1 MTLFNGC
8 QWLQKSV
15 LTLIGL
21 AAVTLPG
28 RAFQIAA
35 ELPSAA
41 AAGKPSYGVLHG
53 IAKGPNGQSL
63 AGVEV
68 TVQNAAEK
76 VNRTVLSG
84 GGGNFLIAD
93 LKPGQYRLTARAE
106 GIGAASPAIVEVAQ
120 NQVTYA
126 NIQLAGAEAPAQPA
140 EASVP
145 DPALKTRS
153 AAPSVSESSVAAELA
168 AMKARIE
175 LLEAE
180 LKKQSRATSAPV
192 EAQAPREPLTAAAKP
207 APEAVGA
214 PGAGPAPPQAPAPQA
229 AAAPAPPAPTI
240 PEALQANVSAPGVDN
255 FTPFAYG
262 DFTWLN
268 GTPRNKDTV
277 LDTKFFTPEVRFDT
291 DFMEDFNQPINHT
304 IVGAT
309 ESFRSGEVQVEQISV
324 GGDFHWQN
332 VRGRVLYM
340 DGLFATTTP
349 RNDASAGVGQWD
361 LRDAYKYVSEAYG
374 GYHFNVNH
382 GLNVDA
388 GIFVSYIGLFSYYN
402 FDNWTY
408 QPSYVSSNTPWF
420 FNGLRLQWFPTNKLK
435 IEPWFINGWQS
446 YAKYN
451 GHPGLGGQ
459 LLWEPKEWFKLV
471 ANQYGFGQDNLGLP
485 KTERIHTDD
494 SIEVRYFNKPES
506 LGLDK
511 MAFSLTADAGCQY
524 GGGLQ
529 CTGAPSKGKDTF
541 IGWMLYDRMWFH
553 KDLWGLTL
561 GGGEMSNWGRYLTLL
576 PPIDGADAVSGT
588 PYFTENPGQRAH
600 MWDSTITLQYM
611 PRQYIT
617 WWAEVGYRHSDVP
630 YFAGRGGV
638 TPPGGNNGAPQ
649 YFTCSSGATSG
660 TNSLAG
666 AEAACGGGLGSVWFP
681 DLRRSE
687 AKASVGVMVK
697 F

>member
-1 MTLFNGC
+1 MTLINGSR
-8 QWLQKSV
+8 LFQKSI
-15 LTLIGL
+15 LSLLGL
-21 AAVTLPG
+21 AAIAMPG
-28 RAFQIAA
+28 RAFQMAA

-41 AAGKPSYGVLHG
+41 AAGNPSFGVLHG
-53 IAKGPNGQSL
+53 IAKGPDGQSVL
-63 AGVEV
+63 GAQV
-68 TVQNAAEK
+68 TVQNTDEK
-76 VNRTVLSG
+76 IKRTVVSG
-84 GGGNFLIAD
+84 SDGNFLIAD

-106 GIGAASPAIVEVAQ
+106 GIGAAQPATVEIAQ

-126 NIQLAGAEAPAQPA
+126 NVQLAAGEAPAQPA
-140 EASVP
+140 DAPTP
-145 DPALKTRS
+145 DSALKTRS
-153 AAPSVSESSVAAELA
+153 VAAPAPESSVMAELA

-180 LKKQSRATSAPV
+180 LIRQRSPERIVTATAKMTPAV
-192 EAQAPREPLTAAAKP
+192 EP
-207 APEAVGA
+207 APA
-214 PGAGPAPPQAPAPQA
+214 QA
-229 AAAPAPPAPTI
+229 AAAAAAPQQAAAPPAPAAPSF
-240 PEALQANVSAPGVDN
+240 PEALQSPESTPGVDN
-255 FTPFAYG
+255 FTPFAFG

-291 DFMEDFNQPINHT
+291 HFMEDFNQPIDHT

-420 FNGLRLQWFPTNKLK
+420 FNGLRIQWFPTNKLK
-435 IEPWFINGWQS
+435 IEPWIINGWQS
-446 YAKYN
+446 YARYN
-451 GHPGLGGQ
+451 GHMGLGGQ

-471 ANQYGFGQDNLGLP
+471 ANQYGFGNDNLGLP
-485 KTERIHTDD
+485 NTERIHTDD

-506 LGLDK
+506 LGLSK

-529 CTGAPSKGKDTF
+529 CTGAPSKGKETF
-541 IGWMLYDRMWFH
+541 IGWMAYDRMWFH
-553 KDLWGLTL
+553 KDRYALTL

-600 MWDSTITLQYM
+600 MWDSTITFHYM

-649 YFTCSSGATSG
+649 YYTCSSGATSG
-660 TNSLAG
+660 TANLAA
-666 AEAACGGGLGSVWFP
+666 AESACGGGSSSVWFP

-687 AKASVGVMVK
+687 AKASIGVMVK